1 MTAASPHRRRMTA
14 EPTPTASPGAA
25 SLGGATPRR
34 PTADVWLSEPHD
46 PLAEWHLLDGVRGV
60 QGLTRC
66 GRSARLISSKI
77 WPVRPGEPGPAP
89 ASACAECTDLII
101 REDGRL
107 PLA

>member
-14 EPTPTASPGAA
+14 EPLRSASPGTA
-25 SLGGATPRR
+25 SLGRATARR
-34 PTADVWLSEPHD
+34 STAEVWLSEPHD
-46 PLAEWHLLDGVRGV
+46 PLTEWHVLDGVRGI